1 MKLSHSAVA
10 FVFET
15 TFPSQI
21 DLDLTA
27 IAMEILSLK
36 RAFQNSMTQGGSPKG
51 HPKMP
56 NLLHLGDI
64 FSCRLYR
71 LQAQVLGVSLQ
82 IQ

>member
-1 MKLSHSAVA
+1 VKLSHSAVA

-36 RAFQNSMTQGGSPKG
+36 RAF
-51 HPKMP
+51 
-56 NLLHLGDI
+56 
-64 FSCRLYR
+64 
-71 LQAQVLGVSLQ
+71 
-82 IQ
+82 